1 MKYVRISTPQGAVY
15 VNLNTKR
22 VYEFPRCF
30 PKLVS
35 WENALSLVSAIVLFA
50 APLVYYYTQNIIL
63 VFVLLF
69 CVSCA
74 LYIVLHFGWKAQER
88 FYDFFVDAEFTQKPG
103 FDVHGLFV
111 RQVFKNI
118 ALAMCEILF
127 IGFVGVVSYLM
138 IKQDQD
144 IRYITLCGVLCTGPL
159 LLFFLMAIRPIG
171 TIIDYLWYRGVVSQR
186 FSWIRNIPAIAA
198 LILAA
203 ALYLVVGVM
212 IGETRMCYK

>member
-15 VNLNTKR
+15 VDLNTKR
-22 VYEFPRCF
+22 VYVFPPGF

-63 VFVLLF
+63 AFALLF

-74 LYIVLHFGWKAQER
+74 LYIVLHFGRKAQER
-88 FYDFFVDAEFTQKPG
+88 FYDYFVDAEFTQKPG
-103 FDVHGLFV
+103 LDVHGLFV

-118 ALAMCEILF
+118 ASALF
-127 IGFVGVVSYLM
+127 TTVFICFLGVVSYLM

-144 IRYITLCGVLCTGPL
+144 IRYITLTGVLCSGPL

-186 FSWIRNIPAIAA
+186 FSWIHNIPGIAA
-198 LILAA
+198 LL
-203 ALYLVVGVM
+203 LVSVMYLVLGVM
-212 IGETRMCYK
+212 CGKL